1 MTNSN
6 MLPEKLQ
13 SKKYDFFVKSG
24 ILKVSNKI
32 SGTVSSLNKTVLNEL
47 RDEWKLHED
56 VLNNEIQRL
65 RHSLIE
71 VEKSKEVAVV
81 KELSKYSDTELMTK
95 DDMRSK
101 YKNCYYFMTRS
112 MGDGWLI
119 DLTNHKFTMIDKSAI
134 TDVLDD
140 KEEDMSFW
148 KNRFFIG
155 KREYNPYQYSILY
168 DVVDGEITYKAMN
181 TYYLPNWKK
190 YKVQPT
196 NDLDPLLIK
205 FFKHLFPEAA
215 CADYVID
222 WINQSMFGRN
232 LCYLVL
238 IGEKRV
244 GKGLLVDMISR
255 IHRRENVQTR
265 SAEQAYD
272 LYDGD
277 LAFTTLISFDEI
289 TICNSKQYNYLKTF
303 ANDYKVY
310 RPLHGENFTANNYAN
325 IIITLNKESAIS
337 ALDTNDGRLSM
348 PKITAT
354 KLSEIFSE
362 EERKR
367 LWTDEALIDSIVAYM
382 FNRRPNV
389 DMAVRHVNSE
399 KLEQVTTL
407 AIPNYIAEFFETCRS
422 RMIKAYKDREE
433 LIKVYTD
440 VPQKVK
446 FKYQIPQ
453 DIVSRAIDD
462 CENHKNPEMRVISQ
476 NKIHKFFSTH
486 SETGKTVR
494 STTET
499 KYKIYSNNDLLG
511 LMTEAK

>member
-1 MTNSN
+1 MTNST
-6 MLPEKLQ
+6 MLPEKIQ

-24 ILKVSNKI
+24 VLKVSNKI
-32 SGTVSSLNKTVLNEL
+32 SGTVSSLTKTVLNEL

-56 VLNNEIQRL
+56 VLNSEIQRI
-65 RHSLIE
+65 RQSLIA
-71 VEKSKEVAVV
+71 VEKSKEASVV

-95 DDMRSK
+95 DDMKSR

-155 KREYNPYQYSILY
+155 KREYNPYQHSILY
-168 DVVDGEITYKAMN
+168 DVEDGEITYKAMN

-190 YKVQPT
+190 YQVQPT
-196 NDLDPLLIK
+196 ENLDPLMVK
-205 FFKHLFPEAA
+205 FFKHLFPEAP
-215 CADYVID
+215 CANYVVD

-244 GKGLLVDMISR
+244 GKGLLVDIISR
-255 IHRRENVQTR
+255 VHRRENVQTR
-265 SAEQAYD
+265 SADQAYD

-289 TICNSKQYNYLKTF
+289 TICNSRQYNYLKTF
-303 ANDYKVY
+303 ANDYKNY
-310 RPLHGENFTANNYAN
+310 RAMHSESFTANNYAN
-325 IIITLNKESAIS
+325 VIITLNKESAIS
-337 ALDTNDGRLSM
+337 ALDTNDGRMSM
-348 PKITAT
+348 PKITNSMLT
-354 KLSEIFSE
+354 ENFSE
-362 EERKR
+362 DERKR
-367 LWTDEALIDSIVAYM
+367 LWNDEALIDNLVSYM
-382 FNRRPNV
+382 FNRRPDR
-389 DMAVRHVNSE
+389 DMSVRHINQE

-407 AIPNYIAEFFETCRS
+407 AIPNYISEFLEICRS
-422 RMIKAYKDREE
+422 RMIKSYPDQER
-433 LIKVYTD
+433 LISVYRD
-440 VPQKVK
+440 VGTKFEGK
-446 FKYQIPQ
+446 FKFCIPQ
-453 DIVSRAIDD
+453 DIVARAIDD
-462 CENHKNPEMRVISQ
+462 CENHKNPELRSISQ
-476 NKIHKFFSTH
+476 NKVHKFFSTH

-494 STTET
+494 SSTET

-511 LMTEAK
+511 FIK

>member
-1 MTNSN
+1 MTNST
-6 MLPEKLQ
+6 MLPEKIQ

-24 ILKVSNKI
+24 VLKVSNKI
-32 SGTVSSLNKTVLNEL
+32 SGTVSSLTKTVLNEL

-56 VLNNEIQRL
+56 VLNNEIQRI
-65 RHSLIE
+65 RQSLIA
-71 VEKSKEVAVV
+71 VEKSKEASVV

-95 DDMRSK
+95 DDMKSR

-155 KREYNPYQYSILY
+155 KREYNPYQHSILY
-168 DVVDGEITYKAMN
+168 DVEDGEITYKAMN

-196 NDLDPLLIK
+196 ENLDPLMVK
-205 FFKHLFPEAA
+205 FFKHLFPEAP
-215 CADYVID
+215 CANYVID

-244 GKGLLVDMISR
+244 GKGLLVDIISR
-255 IHRRENVQTR
+255 VHRRENVQTR
-265 SAEQAYD
+265 SADQAYD

-289 TICNSKQYNYLKTF
+289 TICNSRQYNYLKTF
-303 ANDYKVY
+303 ANDYKNY
-310 RPLHGENFTANNYAN
+310 RAMHSESFTANNYAN

-337 ALDTNDGRLSM
+337 ALDTNDGRMSM
-348 PKITAT
+348 PKITNSMLT
-354 KLSEIFSE
+354 ENFSE
-362 EERKR
+362 DERKR
-367 LWTDEALIDSIVAYM
+367 LWNDETLIDNLVSYM
-382 FNRRPNV
+382 FNRRPDK
-389 DMAVRHVNSE
+389 DMSVRHINQE

-407 AIPNYIAEFFETCRS
+407 AIPNYISEFLEICRA
-422 RMIKAYKDREE
+422 RMIKAHPDQERLISVYKDVGTKFEG
-433 LIKVYTD
+433 
-440 VPQKVK
+440 K
-446 FKYQIPQ
+446 FKFCIPQ
-453 DIVSRAIDD
+453 DIVARAIDD
-462 CENHKNPEMRVISQ
+462 CENHKNPELRSISQ
-476 NKIHKFFSTH
+476 NKVHKFFSTH

-494 STTET
+494 SSTET
-499 KYKIYSNNDLLG
+499 KYKIYTNNDLLG
-511 LMTEAK
+511 LLR